1 MANSSLAWGGAS
13 TWSAT
18 PFQPLKIGG
27 ATVGEVRAAADARTA
42 ARLTFMAVDGAGHMV
57 PMDNGAAASLALA
70 SLV

>member
-27 ATVGEVRAAADARTA
+27 ATVGEVRATADARTA
-42 ARLTFMAVDGAGHMV
+42 DMRYPG
-57 PMDNGAAASLALA
+57 
-70 SLV
+70 